1 MVNVLILVLSAR
13 RSPWGELL
21 ECSQATWD
29 AEDHPQTRTLYY
41 CGKCDESHRGDEWEH
56 REHDIGKVFYSPQY
70 DEELERVSP
79 RTMEAFEKSLEL
91 EWDFMARTH
100 SSTYVHKRNLVEF
113 CETLHLKNLLCG
125 LMVGGDRPFMWGGG
139 SFIMSRDVIEQFVA
153 SKERWN
159 LNVMEDNGITEL
171 ANELSIPLS
180 GIGRMASIDEH
191 PTRYVVTTYGT
202 GEGFTFT
209 DWSDINKAQPHFY
222 FRCKQDLQRHKD
234 LDIFRKLHQHY
245 T

>member
-1 MVNVLILVLSAR
+1 VNVLILVLSAR
-13 RSPWGELL
+13 RDPWGSMLD
-21 ECSQATWD
+21 CSIATWD
-29 AEDHPQTRTLYY
+29 SVEHPQTETRYY
-41 CGKCDESHRGDEWEH
+41 VGELGLQPVTSPFRLPLWSEVW
-56 REHDIGKVFYSPQY
+56 YSPNLT
-70 DEELERVSP
+70 ESLEDVSP

-113 CETLHLKNLLCG
+113 CETLHRKNLLCG
-125 LMVGGDRPFMWGGG
+125 LMVGGDKPFMWGGG

-153 SKERWN
+153 NKERWN

-180 GIGRMASIDEH
+180 GNGRMASIDEH

-202 GEGFTFT
+202 GDGFTFT

-234 LDIFRKLHQHY
+234 LEIFRKLHQHY

>member
-1 MVNVLILVLSAR
+1 MNVLILVLSAR
-13 RSPWGELL
+13 RDPWGSMLDCAIE
-21 ECSQATWD
+21 TWD
-29 AEDHPQTRTLYY
+29 SEDHPQTRTRYY
-41 CGKCDESHRGDEWEH
+41 CGKSPCGRLSD
-56 REHDIGKVFYSPQY
+56 GKVWYSP
-70 DEELERVSP
+70 ELTESLEDVSP
-79 RTMEAFEKSLEL
+79 RTIEAFERALGL
-91 EWDFMARTH
+91 HDWDFMARTH

-113 CETLHLKNLLCG
+113 CETLHRRNLLCG

-153 SKERWN
+153 NKERWN

-180 GIGRMASIDEH
+180 GTGRMASIDEH

-222 FRCKQDLQRHKD
+222 FRVKQDLQRHKD
-234 LDIFRKLHQHY
+234 LEIMRQLKRHY

>member
-1 MVNVLILVLSAR
+1 MNVLILVLSAR
-13 RSPWGELL
+13 RDPWGSLMD
-21 ECSQATWD
+21 CSIETWD
-29 AEDHPQTRTLYY
+29 AEDHPQTKTRYY
-41 CGKCDESHRGDEWEH
+41 CGQLGQQPITSPFKMPPWSEVW
-56 REHDIGKVFYSPQY
+56 YSPQY

-113 CETLHLKNLLCG
+113 CETLHRKNLLCG

-153 SKERWN
+153 NKDRWN

-209 DWSDINKAQPHFY
+209 DWSDINKARPHFY